1 MDKPEQKRTNSQNR
15 SIHKMFAE
23 IAREALERG
32 IERKTVLNSLEG
44 YSCPLDEAFIK
55 EVWRAIMFTQI
66 GKISTTEMTTAE
78 IDRVYETFNRFW
90 GESFG
95 IHVPFPS
102 IEAMYA
108 HEWYDDN
115 K

>member
-1 MDKPEQKRTNSQNR
+1 MDKPEQKRTIKQSR
-15 SIHKMFAE
+15 SIHQMFAE

-32 IERKTVLNSLEG
+32 IERKTVMESMVG

-55 EVWRAIMFTQI
+55 EVWRAIMFTQT

-90 GESFG
+90 GESFS

-102 IEAMYA
+102 FSSLMA
-108 HEWYDDN
+108 HEWYDEQ